1 MRIFATVIAITVLL
15 GGCVSAPETSTMTD
29 DDFAATIGAMSAS
42 LGRSPFLMHR
52 SPESEQAVVVIR
64 KVENLTSDII
74 PVPEQWMTM
83 ARIQGSM
90 PMRALRDTKN
100 IVFVLPPERVRL
112 AQEAGQRFSDTGSG
126 LKPTHT
132 LGAVFRSSTRAHR
145 NSDGFVDS
153 RVDLYMLSFELAE
166 IESREVV
173 WTDSFDFKRVAVG
186 ELHN

>member
-1 MRIFATVIAITVLL
+1 MAELVSEAVISRSEMLQLA
-15 GGCVSAPETSTMTD
+15 STILQKVGTPKED
-29 DDFAATIGAMSAS
+29 ADSVADS
-42 LGRSPFLMHR
+42 L
-52 SPESEQAVVVIR
+52 V
-64 KVENLTSDII
+64 
-74 PVPEQWMTM
+74 
-83 ARIQGSM
+83 
-90 PMRALRDTKN
+90 
-100 IVFVLPPERVRL
+100 L
-112 AQEAGQRFSDTGSG
+112 AQEAGHRFSDTGSG